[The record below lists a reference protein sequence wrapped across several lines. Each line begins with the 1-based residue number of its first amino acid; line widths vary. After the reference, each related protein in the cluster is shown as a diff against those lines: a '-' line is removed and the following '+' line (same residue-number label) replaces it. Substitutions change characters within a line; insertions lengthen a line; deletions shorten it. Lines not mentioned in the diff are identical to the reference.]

1 MYDKIL
7 FHNYSAYLAF
17 AFLDVDK
24 ISACNT
30 GLNNRMK
37 SFVTILELYV
47 EQLIQAHHIILDLNF
62 QILDLFSSEINH
74 QK

>member
-17 AFLDVDK
+17 AFIDVDN

-30 GLNNRMK
+30 RLNNRMK

-62 QILDLFSSEINH
+62 QILDLFSSDINH
-74 QK
+74 QN